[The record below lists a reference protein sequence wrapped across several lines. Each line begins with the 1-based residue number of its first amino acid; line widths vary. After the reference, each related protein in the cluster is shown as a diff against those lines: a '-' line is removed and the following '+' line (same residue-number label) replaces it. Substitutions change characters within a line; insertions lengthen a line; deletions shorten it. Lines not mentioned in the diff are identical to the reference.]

1 MCTANNSA
9 ATGAAATTQTKSA
22 FYKNPQFWRGAGTAL
37 AVSSGIMSAG
47 SAITSGQAE
56 QANYLAQAR
65 ATESQAALDAISTE
79 RQIKYDLENAAFQ
92 VKQARRAGR
101 QNFGKQLVAA
111 AASGADLSSVSF
123 EDVVLDSLRAE
134 KEDIDFIKKTAS
146 ARASEMQLQAE
157 LNKVAAH
164 GQAEQMRIAGK
175 YAKKAGK
182 INAYSSILSSA
193 AMVAGMWGGAK

>member
-9 ATGAAATTQTKSA
+9 AKGAAATQTKTP
-22 FYKNPQFWRGAGTAL
+22 FYKNPQFWRGAGTGL
-37 AVSSGIMSAG
+37 AIGSGIMSAS
-47 SAITSGQAE
+47 SAITSGRAE
-56 QANYLAQAR
+56 QANLNAQAR
-65 ATESQAALDAISTE
+65 AVETQAALDEMSSN
-79 RQIKYDLENAAFQ
+79 RQIKYDLQNAAFQ

-101 QNFGKQLVAA
+101 QNYGKQLVAA
-111 AASGADLSSVSF
+111 AANGTDLSSVSF

-134 KEDIDFIKKTAS
+134 KEDIDFIKRTAS
-146 ARASEMQLQAE
+146 ARAGEMQLQAE
-157 LNKVAAH
+157 LNKVGAK

>member
-9 ATGAAATTQTKSA
+9 ASGAAATTTKTA
-22 FYKNPQFWRGAGTAL
+22 FYKNPQFWRGAGTAA
-37 AVSSGIMSAG
+37 AVGSGIMSAG
-47 SAITSGQAE
+47 SAITSGRAE
-56 QANYLAQAR
+56 AANYYAQAR
-65 ATESQAALDAISTE
+65 AVESQAAIDQASTE
-79 RQIKYDLENAAFQ
+79 RQIKYDLQNAAFQ

-111 AASGADLSSVSF
+111 AASGADLSSVSL

-134 KEDIDFIKKTAS
+134 QEDVDLIKRTAS
-146 ARASEMQLQAE
+146 ARAGEMQLQAE

-175 YAKKAGK
+175 YAKKAGR